1 MSAGAISEGTQHA
14 RSTTALLRS
23 GLAAVFTQTA
33 AEASLPPQVAAIRS
47 WLDALD
53 VTADFDA
60 NRSGMIEKI
69 LVLQQVL
76 PAAR

>member
-1 MSAGAISEGTQHA
+1 
-14 RSTTALLRS
+14 
-23 GLAAVFTQTA
+23 VFTQTA

-76 PAAR
+76 PVAR